1 MSKYQKTVKRLTK
14 TGAITLTKD
23 IRYLTGL
30 HAHDAVDVEVCE
42 INGNWVINIMQ
53 HIPQCFFCGSQD
65 NLKNYKKYPVCQ
77 SCRRELAK

>member
-1 MSKYQKTVKRLTK
+1 MSKYLKSVKRLTK

-30 HAHDAVDVEVCE
+30 RAHDAVDVEVCE

-53 HIPQCFFCGSQD
+53 HTPQCFFCGSPEG
-65 NLKNYKKYPVCQ
+65 LKKYMKYPVCQ
-77 SCRRELAK
+77 NCRKELTK